1 MAEGISIEELQE
13 DEHEFDEVDLEMI
26 NRIDGSDDGYL
37 VGEITDVSLSSNS
50 IELFVSTAV
59 GEKRDIFSIPDVPS
73 DEDDIVRLC
82 KRNNISPKYP
92 SLLVG
97 CTVKIDKND
106 EIVIPKSPKE
116 KITSSFERVFADIDN
131 YYYTK
136 MIFFSMFLPITL
148 TTYYMV
154 LARNERHFMRDN
166 FGDFAIHMLVWIA
179 AASFAGSILVSFLT
193 ATL

>member
-1 MAEGISIEELQE
+1 MNDNYYKYYTIEKSVL
-13 DEHEFDEVDLEMI
+13 
-26 NRIDGSDDGYL
+26 
-37 VGEITDVSLSSNS
+37 
-50 IELFVSTAV
+50 
-59 GEKRDIFSIPDVPS
+59 
-73 DEDDIVRLC
+73 LC
-82 KRNNISPKYP
+82 YKAIKNY
-92 SLLVG
+92 
-97 CTVKIDKND
+97 VKIDKND
-106 EIVIPKSPKE
+106 EIVIPKSRKE